1 MNITVLTPD
10 REIFNGR
17 IESIKVP
24 GVNGEF
30 QVLKNHAPI
39 VSALEKGKVT
49 IVTSTGV
56 HRYFDQESGQIM
68 EEENAGK
75 RLVYNV
81 NGGYIEVLN
90 NEVSLLLSSLNMEA

>member
-56 HRYFDQESGQIM
+56 HRYFDQESGEIM

>member
-17 IESIKVP
+17 IKSIKVP

-56 HRYFDQESGQIM
+56 HRYFDQESGEIM